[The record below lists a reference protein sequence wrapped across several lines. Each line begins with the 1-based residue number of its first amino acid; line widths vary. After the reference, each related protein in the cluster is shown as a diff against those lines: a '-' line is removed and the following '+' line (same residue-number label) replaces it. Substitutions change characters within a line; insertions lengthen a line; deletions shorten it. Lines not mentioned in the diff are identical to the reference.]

1 MALLARFS
9 LTDTDVDRVEFTR
22 LWTIAAATYGVGD
35 VVTTIALIEFSTSVR
50 EANVIVRTA
59 IAMFGQPG
67 FVVLKIA
74 VFVACILISVEGTNA
89 DDRLLYY
96 LPPVVLALFGA
107 FTTSLNLRL
116 LLG

>member
-1 MALLARFS
+1 MVLRS
-9 LTDTDVDRVEFTR
+9 RLTLDGSDVDSVEFTR

-35 VVTTIALIEFSTSVR
+35 VVTTIALLEFSTTVR
-50 EANVIVRTA
+50 EANVIVRTTTEL
-59 IAMFGQPG
+59 FGRSG
-67 FVVLKIA
+67 FVGLKIG
-74 VFVACILISVEGTNA
+74 VFVACILLSVDAAKRG
-89 DDRLLYY
+89 DRLLYY